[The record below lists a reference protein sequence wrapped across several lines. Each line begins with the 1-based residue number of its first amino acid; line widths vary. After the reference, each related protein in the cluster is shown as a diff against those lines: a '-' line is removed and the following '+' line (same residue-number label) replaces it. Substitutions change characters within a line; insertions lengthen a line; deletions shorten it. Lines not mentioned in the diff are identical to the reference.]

1 MRRNIEI
8 RKIAGSIIEPGLLTC
23 ESGIEEL
30 LHQGLKATAFVG
42 GHGLVE
48 AGGVAIT
55 SKVRQFGDIV
65 IHLDFVHELGIA

>member
-8 RKIAGSIIEPGLLTC
+8 RKIAGSIVEPGLLIF

-30 LHQGLKATAFVG
+30 LHQGLQAAAFIG

-48 AGGVAIT
+48 AGGYY
-55 SKVRQFGDIV
+55 
-65 IHLDFVHELGIA
+65 HNL